1 MNTLLHNNKCP
12 PEQPVQQ
19 QLLNCYKRITV
30 PSLFRNCILHRVAG
44 QIVVKLR
51 ILVITTDVKL
61 QFYTLQTVITLCG
74 IIGFTTWQWCS
85 IKTLEKNATI
95 LSGKTIDVQMGL
107 FCRDIQVYR
116 VLSKPACQYYSNNTY
131 KHKVIWKAKWE
142 IRFLTWSNCKTT
154 KQFFGQSRCPVAR
167 SVII

>member
-12 PEQPVQQ
+12 LEQPVQQ

-74 IIGFTTWQWCS
+74 IIGFTT
-85 IKTLEKNATI
+85 
-95 LSGKTIDVQMGL
+95 
-107 FCRDIQVYR
+107 
-116 VLSKPACQYYSNNTY
+116 
-131 KHKVIWKAKWE
+131 
-142 IRFLTWSNCKTT
+142 
-154 KQFFGQSRCPVAR
+154 
-167 SVII
+167 

>member
-51 ILVITTDVKL
+51 ILVLITDNTTVLHFTNCNNVMWNNRFYHLTVMEYQKSREKCNNIVWTDRNRCADGSIL
-61 QFYTLQTVITLCG
+61 QRHPG
-74 IIGFTTWQWCS
+74 
-85 IKTLEKNATI
+85 
-95 LSGKTIDVQMGL
+95 LSCAQ
-107 FCRDIQVYR
+107 
-116 VLSKPACQYYSNNTY
+116 
-131 KHKVIWKAKWE
+131 
-142 IRFLTWSNCKTT
+142 
-154 KQFFGQSRCPVAR
+154 
-167 SVII
+167 